1 MNKKIVTQFTILTF
15 IIMTIAWGS
24 CIICGQFGITKS
36 NHTWLNIPYILGGFS
51 PTIASYLVLKRNNK
65 VTGLKEWFKNIFTFK
80 SGVLFYLLV
89 VLFGVIYL
97 VPQILISGVKE
108 MSPLYMFFLNLPI
121 MLVGGGMEE
130 AGWRYI
136 LQPELDKKYRFI
148 LSSVIVAV
156 IWSVWHLPL
165 FFISDVGQYGENF
178 GLFALGVLG
187 LTFALGAIRKIS
199 GNVFLCVLFHCIANA
214 GTTTFAIQR
223 TLPGVAVM
231 SGLMI
236 IVSTIAVFAYKSQKK
251 THIL

>member
-15 IIMTIAWGS
+15 IIMAIAWGV
-24 CIICGQFGITKS
+24 CVICGQFGITKS
-36 NHTWLNIPYILGGFS
+36 NHAWLNIPYILGGFS

-148 LSSVIVAV
+148 LSSIIVAV

-165 FFISDVGQYGENF
+165 FFIPEVGQYGENF
-178 GLFALGVLG
+178 GLFAIGVLG

-214 GTTTFAIQR
+214 GTTTFIFQR

-236 IVSTIAVFAYKSQKK
+236 IFSTIAVFAYKSQKK